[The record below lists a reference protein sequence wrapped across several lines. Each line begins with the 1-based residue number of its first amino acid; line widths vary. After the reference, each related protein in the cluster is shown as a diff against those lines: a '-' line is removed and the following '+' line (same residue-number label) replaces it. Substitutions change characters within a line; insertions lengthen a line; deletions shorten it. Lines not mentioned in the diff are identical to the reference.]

1 VSVFK
6 GAAAVPAGTFSG
18 LMPHLNLMARRRC
31 AVIVSQFCVL
41 FGCLAFF
48 SGCDRRLN
56 SLCTENRHLQW
67 QGIARRSWR
76 HAGPLSG
83 PLRCADVNAWVCAS
97 GSVSKDNLTLQFE
110 DEDGKSGRQCNVT
123 MPAAWAVQCTNKTV
137 VLWPVFHGLFRSD
150 SVGSD
155 GDGCRLHYST
165 LDVQE
170 ARVGL
175 SLLFIPVFLL
185 VCICVERRIRKRNNY
200 SCW

>member
-1 VSVFK
+1 V
-6 GAAAVPAGTFSG
+6 
-18 LMPHLNLMARRRC
+18 
-31 AVIVSQFCVL
+31 
-41 FGCLAFF
+41 
-48 SGCDRRLN
+48 
-56 SLCTENRHLQW
+56 
-67 QGIARRSWR
+67 
-76 HAGPLSG
+76 
-83 PLRCADVNAWVCAS
+83 
-97 GSVSKDNLTLQFE
+97 TLQFE
-110 DEDGKSGRQCNVT
+110 DKDGKSARQCNVT

-137 VLWPVFHGLFRSD
+137 VLWPVFHSLFRSD